1 LNGAQGATG
10 AQGAAGSTGAQGATG
25 PQGPGANQTLN
36 TTSAVTFAGL
46 TINGA
51 ITATGDITAF
61 SSSDITLKTNIAVI
75 ESALDKLIKLQGITY
90 NWKDGVEGK
99 DPELREAGV
108 IAQQVL
114 EALPEI
120 VAMRE
125 DGTLAVRYERL
136 IPLLIEAIK
145 ELNDKIEGR

>member
-1 LNGAQGATG
+1 
-10 AQGAAGSTGAQGATG
+10 
-25 PQGPGANQTLN
+25 
-36 TTSAVTFAGL
+36 
-46 TINGA
+46 
-51 ITATGDITAF
+51 
-61 SSSDITLKTNIAVI
+61 LKTNIAVI